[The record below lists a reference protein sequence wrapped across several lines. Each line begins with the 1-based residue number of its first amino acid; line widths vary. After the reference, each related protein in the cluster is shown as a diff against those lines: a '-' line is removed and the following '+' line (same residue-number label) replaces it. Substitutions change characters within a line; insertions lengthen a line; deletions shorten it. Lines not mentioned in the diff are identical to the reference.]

1 MNWFTSKTV
10 KKDDT
15 ITTVCGSNIIL
26 SALLLIMD
34 IGGYFNYQSMGA
46 LHGTSFIYMAAF
58 QIVILTGLALMFFGN
73 KKGFNIYL
81 VGQVVSYIYP
91 IATGTV
97 DTVWGLLVLPHL
109 IVPIIFAIF
118 YYRNLKK
125 MY

>member
-34 IGGYFNYQSMGA
+34 IRGYFEYQSMGA

-58 QIVILTGLALMFFGN
+58 QIVILTGLVLMFFGD
-73 KKGFNIYL
+73 KKGFYIYL
-81 VGQVVSYIYP
+81 GGQVISYIYP
-91 IATGTV
+91 IATGTI
-97 DTVWGLLVLPHL
+97 DTVWGLLILPHL
-109 IVPIIFAIF
+109 IAPIVFAIF

-125 MY
+125 LY

>member
-1 MNWFTSKTV
+1 MNWFTSTTV

-46 LHGTSFIYMAAF
+46 LNGTSFIYMAAF
-58 QIVILTGLALMFFGN
+58 QIIILTGLVLMFFGN

-97 DTVWGLLVLPHL
+97 DIVWGLLVLPHL
-109 IVPIIFAIF
+109 IAPIVFAIF